1 MDFKLRC
8 IACGAEYLPQ
18 EIRYNCD
25 CGGLLDVEHDLDSLR
40 EQVSRELFD
49 NRLGDLALPYAS
61 GVWRYRELILPLD
74 ERAIVSR
81 PEGNTNLYRPSTA
94 LRRSPWSFG
103 TVPDPWSWGPRTQ
116 GGPVRCPGTKGS
128 GQGSGHCSLGLSNWL
143 GVDDLYLK
151 HEGENP
157 TGSFKDRGM
166 TVGVTQAKLLGC
178 RAVAC
183 ASTGNTSASLA
194 AYAALAGLSAIVFVP
209 QGQIAF
215 GKLSQA
221 LAYGAK
227 TLQVRGDFDTAMRLV
242 RQTCDELG
250 IYLLNS
256 VNPFRLEGQKSIVFE
271 ALQQLGWE
279 VPDWIV
285 LPAGNLGNTS
295 AFGKALY
302 ELKELGLIGRMPR
315 LAAVQ
320 AQGANPFYRSF
331 LGGFQQRESVEARTI
346 ATAIRI
352 GDPVS
357 YPRAVRALRWT
368 DGLVAEVTDQE
379 IMDAKA
385 RVDAAGIGCEP
396 ASAAA
401 VAGAK
406 KLVEAS
412 VIGRK
417 EKVLVIL
424 TGHLLKDP
432 QATVGYHLEKLAGLT
447 PAYANCPVAIEPTL
461 EAVQEA
467 LEGRL

>member
-1 MDFKLRC
+1 VNFKLRC
-8 IACGAEYLPQ
+8 MACGAEYPPRQ
-18 EIRYNCD
+18 IRYTCD
-25 CGGLLDVEHDLDSLR
+25 CGGLLDVEHDLDYLR
-40 EQVSRELFD
+40 ERVSRELFND
-49 NRLGDLALPYAS
+49 RLGELTLPYAS
-61 GVWRYRELILPLD
+61 GVWRYRELILPVD
-74 ERAIVSR
+74 EGAIVSR
-81 PEGNTNLYRPSTA
+81 PEGNTNLYR
-94 LRRSPWSFG
+94 SPN
-103 TVPDPWSWGPRTQ
+103 
-116 GGPVRCPGTKGS
+116 
-128 GQGSGHCSLGLSNWL
+128 LGDWL

-166 TVGVTQAKLLGC
+166 TVGVTQARFLDC
-178 RAVAC
+178 QAVAC

-194 AYAALAGLSAIVFVP
+194 AYAALAGLAAIVFVP

-215 GKLSQA
+215 GKLAQA

-242 RQTCDELG
+242 RRTCDELG

-256 VNPFRLEGQKSIVFE
+256 LNPFRLEGQKSIVFE

-302 ELKELGLIGRMPR
+302 ELNELGLISRMPR

-320 AQGANPFYRSF
+320 AQGADPFYRSF
-331 LGGFQQRESVEARTI
+331 LRGFQQRERGEAHTV
-346 ATAIRI
+346 ATAICI

-357 YPRAVRALRWT
+357 YARAVRALRWT
-368 DGLVAEVTDQE
+368 DGLVAEVSDQQ

-406 KLVEAS
+406 KLVEAG
-412 VIGRK
+412 VIGRG

-432 QATVGYHLEKLAGLT
+432 QATVDYHLGKLAGLT
-447 PAYANCPVAIEPTL
+447 PAYANRPVVIEPTL

-467 LEGRL
+467 LEGSL

>member
-1 MDFKLRC
+1 MNFKLKC
-8 IACGAEYLPQ
+8 MACDAEYPPQ
-18 EIRYNCD
+18 EIRYTCD

-40 EQVSRELFD
+40 GQVSMELFD
-49 NRLGDLALPYAS
+49 DRLGELALPYNS

-81 PEGNTNLYRPSTA
+81 PEGNTNLYRPSTGS
-94 LRRSPWSFG
+94 RHSSPS
-103 TVPDPWSWGPRTQ
+103 
-116 GGPVRCPGTKGS
+116 
-128 GQGSGHCSLGLSNWL
+128 LSNWL
-143 GVDDLYLK
+143 GVDDLHLK

-166 TVGVTQAKLLGC
+166 TVGVTQARFLGC
-178 RAVAC
+178 QAVAC

-194 AYAALAGLSAIVFVP
+194 AYAVLAGLSAIVFVP

-242 RQTCDELG
+242 RQVCDELG

-256 VNPFRLEGQKSIVFE
+256 LNPFRLEGQKSIVFE
-271 ALQQLGWE
+271 AVQQLGWD

-285 LPAGNLGNTS
+285 VPAGNLGNTS

-302 ELKELGLIGRMPR
+302 ELKELGLISRMPR

-331 LGGFQQRESVEARTI
+331 LGGFQQRERVEARTV

-357 YPRAVRALRWT
+357 YHRAVRALRWT
-368 DGLVAEVTDQE
+368 DGLVTEVTDQQ

-406 KLVEAS
+406 KLVEAG
-412 VIGRK
+412 VIGRQ

-432 QATVGYHLEKLAGLT
+432 QATVDYHLEKLAGLT
-447 PAYANCPVAIEPTL
+447 PAYANRPVAIEPTL

-467 LEGRL
+467 LEVSL

>member
-94 LRRSPWSFG
+94 LRRS
-103 TVPDPWSWGPRTQ
+103 
-116 GGPVRCPGTKGS
+116 S

-256 VNPFRLEGQKSIVFE
+256 VNPFRLEGQKSIVYE

-412 VIGRK
+412 VIGRE

>member
-1 MDFKLRC
+1 MNFKLRC
-8 IACGAEYLPQ
+8 MACGAEYLPRQ
-18 EIRYNCD
+18 IRYTCD
-25 CGGLLDVEHDLDSLR
+25 CGGLLDVEHDLDYLR
-40 EQVSRELFD
+40 ERVSRELFND
-49 NRLGDLALPYAS
+49 RLGELTLPYAS
-61 GVWRYRELILPLD
+61 GVWRYRELILPVD
-74 ERAIVSR
+74 EGAIVSR
-81 PEGNTNLYRPSTA
+81 PEGNTNLYR
-94 LRRSPWSFG
+94 SPN
-103 TVPDPWSWGPRTQ
+103 
-116 GGPVRCPGTKGS
+116 
-128 GQGSGHCSLGLSNWL
+128 LGDWL

-166 TVGVTQAKLLGC
+166 TVGVTQARFLDC
-178 RAVAC
+178 QAVAC

-194 AYAALAGLSAIVFVP
+194 AYAALAGLAAIVFVP

-215 GKLSQA
+215 GKLAQA

-242 RQTCDELG
+242 RRTCDELG

-256 VNPFRLEGQKSIVFE
+256 LNPFRLEGQKSIVFE

-302 ELKELGLIGRMPR
+302 ELNELGLISRMPR

-331 LGGFQQRESVEARTI
+331 LRGFQQRERGEAHTV

-357 YPRAVRALRWT
+357 YSRAVRALRWT
-368 DGLVAEVTDQE
+368 DGLVAEVSDQQ

-406 KLVEAS
+406 KLVEAG
-412 VIGRK
+412 VIGRG

-432 QATVGYHLEKLAGLT
+432 QATVDYHLGKLAGLT
-447 PAYANCPVAIEPTL
+447 PAYANRPVVIEPTL

-467 LEGRL
+467 LEGSL

>member
-94 LRRSPWSFG
+94 LRRGPWSFG
-103 TVPDPWSWGPRTQ
+103 T
-116 GGPVRCPGTKGS
+116 CPGPFVLGPKDQGRQVQGP
-128 GQGSGHCSLGLSNWL
+128 GQDSGHCSLGLSNWL

>member
-25 CGGLLDVEHDLDSLR
+25 CGGLLDVEHNLDSLR

-94 LRRSPWSFG
+94 LRRTP
-103 TVPDPWSWGPRTQ
+103 GPLA
-116 GGPVRCPGTKGS
+116 PGTKGS

-242 RQTCDELG
+242 RRTCDELG